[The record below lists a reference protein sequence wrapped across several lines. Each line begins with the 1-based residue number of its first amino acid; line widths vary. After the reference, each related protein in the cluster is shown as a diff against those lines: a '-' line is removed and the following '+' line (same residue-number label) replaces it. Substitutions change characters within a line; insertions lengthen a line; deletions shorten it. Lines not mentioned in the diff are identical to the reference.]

1 MRRMKL
7 SGTPKLFH
15 LFSVALALA
24 VVTLSLA
31 VNARAQTE
39 TTLYSFADGPGG
51 YPPQDGVIFDAA
63 GNLLGTTSEGGNLSI
78 CSGEG
83 CGVVFELSPIAG
95 GWSESVPHTFGGG
108 GDGKNPF
115 AGLISDAAG
124 NFYGATGLGYNTVF
138 ELSPITGGGWSKTV
152 LHYFKD
158 FSGGTG
164 PYANLV
170 FDSAGNLYGTAHNGG
185 NVDCNCGVVFELSP
199 TSTGWK
205 ETVLHTFTGEN
216 GAYPSGNLIFD
227 SAGNLYGTASYGGT
241 GCTYANCGSGLVF
254 ELSPPSGG
262 GRWVEKPLFEFT
274 NHFDGWHPVAGLIF
288 DSAGNLYGTTS
299 YGGNLGECG
308 GNDGCGVAFELS
320 PRSTGGWEETYAYLF
335 DSTDGAL
342 PLAGFVADT
351 AGNLYSTTQE
361 GGASNCGVVFKLT
374 PTSGGGWTE
383 STTYTFTCLAD
394 GGYPTGNLIFD
405 ASGNIYGTGQYGG
418 ANGRGVVYE
427 ITP

>member
-1 MRRMKL
+1 MQL
-7 SGTPKLFH
+7 SGTQKLCNTLH
-15 LFSVALALA
+15 VALALA
-24 VVTLSLA
+24 AITFSLA
-31 VNARAQTE
+31 VSARAQTE
-39 TTLYSFADGPGG
+39 TVLYSFANGPGG
-51 YPPQDGVIFDAA
+51 YAPQDGVTFDAA
-63 GNLLGTTSEGGNLSI
+63 GNLFGTTSEGGNFTA
-78 CSGEG
+78 CSTG
-83 CGVVFELSPIAG
+83 CGVVFELSPIAGG

-124 NFYGATGLGYNTVF
+124 NFYGATGLGHDTIF
-138 ELSPITGGGWSKTV
+138 ELSPIAGGGWSKTV
-152 LHYFKD
+152 LHYFSD
-158 FSGGTG
+158 PSGGTG

-199 TSTGWK
+199 TGTGWK

-216 GAYPSGNLIFD
+216 GAYPSGSLIFD

-254 ELSPPSGG
+254 KLSPSSGG
-262 GRWVEKPLFEFT
+262 GRWTETPIFEFT
-274 NHFDGWHPVAGLIF
+274 NHFYGWRPVAGLIF

-308 GNDGCGVAFELS
+308 GNDGCGLVFELS
-320 PRSTGGWEETYAYLF
+320 PNSTGGWGETEVDLF
-335 DSTDGAL
+335 GGSDGAL
-342 PLAGFVADT
+342 PQAGFVADG
-351 AGNLYSTTQE
+351 AGNFYSTTSL
-361 GGASNCGVVFKLT
+361 GGPSNCGVVFKLT
-374 PTSGGGWTE
+374 PTSGGFSV

-394 GGYPTGNLIFD
+394 GGYPTGDLVLD
-405 ASGNIYGTGQYGG
+405 ASGNLYGTGQYGG
-418 ANGRGVVYE
+418 ANGVGVVYE

>member
-1 MRRMKL
+1 
-7 SGTPKLFH
+7 
-15 LFSVALALA
+15 
-24 VVTLSLA
+24 VT
-31 VNARAQTE
+31 
-39 TTLYSFADGPGG
+39 
-51 YPPQDGVIFDAA
+51 FDAA
-63 GNLLGTTSEGGNLSI
+63 GNLLGTTSEGGNFTA
-78 CSGEG
+78 CSTG
-83 CGVVFELSPIAG
+83 CGVAFELSTGTGG
-95 GWSESVPHTFGGG
+95 GWSETVIHTFGGG

-124 NFYGATGLGYNTVF
+124 NFYGATGLGYNTIF
-138 ELSPITGGGWSKTV
+138 ELSPVAGGGWSKTV
-152 LHYFKD
+152 LHYFSD
-158 FSGGTG
+158 PSGGTG

-254 ELSPPSGG
+254 KLSPSSGG
-262 GRWVEKPLFEFT
+262 GRWTETPLFEFT
-274 NHFDGWHPVAGLIF
+274 NHFYGWHPVAGLIF

-308 GNDGCGVAFELS
+308 GDDGCGLVFELS
-320 PRSTGGWEETYAYLF
+320 PRSTGGWEETEVYLF
-335 DSTDGAL
+335 GSSDGAL
-342 PLAGFVADT
+342 PQAGFVADA
-351 AGNLYSTTQE
+351 AGNLYSTTSQ
-361 GGASNCGVVFKLT
+361 GGASNCGTVFKLT
-374 PTSGGGWTE
+374 PTSGGFWTV
-383 STTYTFTCLAD
+383 STTYTFTCLDD
-394 GGYPTGNLIFD
+394 GGYPTGDLVLD
-405 ASGNIYGTGQYGG
+405 ASGNLYGTAQYGG
-418 ANGRGVVYE
+418 ANGNGVVYE